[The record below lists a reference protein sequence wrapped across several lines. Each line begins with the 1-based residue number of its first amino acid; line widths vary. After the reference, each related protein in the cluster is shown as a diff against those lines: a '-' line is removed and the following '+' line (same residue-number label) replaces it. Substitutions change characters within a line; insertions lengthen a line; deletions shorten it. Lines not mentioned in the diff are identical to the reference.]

1 MRLLLDTVTFIW
13 AVISP
18 ERISRRSM
26 SALQNAESLR
36 EISSIS
42 ISEISIKESRNK
54 LAFDRDKMVTGM
66 QDLRLHV
73 LPYTSDHALQLFDLP
88 LHHTDPFDRM
98 LIAQALSEGIPII
111 TCDEKFRLYEGLK
124 IIW

>member
-1 MRLLLDTVTFIW
+1 
-13 AVISP
+13 
-18 ERISRRSM
+18 M

-42 ISEISIKESRNK
+42 ISEIAIKESRNK

-98 LIAQALSEGIPII
+98 LIAQAI
-111 TCDEKFRLYEGLK
+111 YEPLK
-124 IIW
+124 LLTVDRALAPYGDMLVFA